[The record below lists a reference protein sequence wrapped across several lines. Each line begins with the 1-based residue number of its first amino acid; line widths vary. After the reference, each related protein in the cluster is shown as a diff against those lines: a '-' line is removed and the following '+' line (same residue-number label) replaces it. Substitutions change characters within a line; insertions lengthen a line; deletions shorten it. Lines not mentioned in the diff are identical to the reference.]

1 MFRRGFWLAV
11 GAATGVWMVLK
22 VQRAAAR
29 LTPSGAAEQARRHVR
44 HLRADVG
51 AALAEGRRAKRDT
64 EAELRQAPRARP
76 AIDVA
81 AGPALPAARP
91 AEQGQPRR

>member
-1 MFRRGFWLAV
+1 MVRRGFWLVV

-29 LTPSGAAEQARRHVR
+29 LTPSGAAEEARRHVR
-44 HLRADVG
+44 HLRSDLA
-51 AALAEGRRAKRDT
+51 AALAEGRRTKRSV

-76 AIDVA
+76 AIDVTA
-81 AGPALPAARP
+81 APGLPP
-91 AEQGQPRR
+91 PVEQGRAPR